1 MNDAIEFHDSTLS
14 GIAFDGRDLVV
25 RLAPAYVH
33 RSEGRPGVDPGS
45 GWLQDVDL
53 IIAEAVVE
61 SSPSDVPVELCD
73 GSLSV
78 GEALW
83 DNLLP
88 LPLAASGA
96 TSLDVSTGR
105 SERLAVRGAGAALV
119 ARGEPRFLED
129 VS

>member
-1 MNDAIEFHDSTLS
+1 MNDAIEFHDSTLA

-25 RLAPAYVH
+25 SLAPAYVH
-33 RSEGRPGVDPGS
+33 RSAGRPGVDPGS

-53 IIAEAVVE
+53 VVTEAIVE
-61 SSPSDVPVELCD
+61 SSPSEVPVELCD

-96 TSLDVSTGR
+96 TSLVVITGR
-105 SERLAVRGAGAALV
+105 GERLAVRGAGASIV
-119 ARGEPRFLED
+119 IRGEPRYLEE